1 VENSHVQRA
10 MLTNPTPSP
19 AVPHTGLDREWE
31 AIRANLFRLSDR
43 VDTAI
48 DRAVTALVN
57 HDRRLAQTVVEADRT
72 INDRRYQL
80 EDACLTTIV
89 RQQPVA
95 RDLRRIIAAMHV
107 AGELER
113 MADHAEGIANIVLK
127 LAGPTHLPLVNFD
140 RMAQAVRPMLRCSL
154 YAFAYDDIE
163 QADRIEVMDDKIDQY
178 YQQNIRTLLTYMLED
193 SSVVP
198 EATYL
203 LWVSHNLERIG
214 DRCVNISQRT
224 LRR

>member
-1 VENSHVQRA
+1 MQHARPSHTA
-10 MLTNPTPSP
+10 HSP
-19 AVPHTGLDREWE
+19 ATPRIELDREWE
-31 AIRANLFRLSDR
+31 VIRTDLFRLGDR

-48 DRAVTALVN
+48 DRASTALIN
-57 HDRRLAQTVVEADRT
+57 QDKRLARDVVEADRT
-72 INDRRYQL
+72 INTRRYQL

-127 LAGPTHLPLVNFD
+127 LDAGTRLPLNNFD
-140 RMAQAVRPMLRCSL
+140 RMAQAVRPMLRCCL
-154 YAFAYDDIE
+154 YAFTYDDIE
-163 QADRIEVMDDKIDQY
+163 QADRVAVMDDKIDQY

-193 SSVVP
+193 SDVIP

-214 DRCVNISQRT
+214 DRCVNIGQRT

>member
-1 VENSHVQRA
+1 VERRLAPHGMHSH
-10 MLTNPTPSP
+10 PSHSP
-19 AVPHTGLDREWE
+19 ATPRIELDREWDT
-31 AIRANLFRLSDR
+31 IRTDLFRLGDR
-43 VDTAI
+43 VDAAI
-48 DRAVTALVN
+48 DRAITALIN
-57 HDRRLAQTVVEADRT
+57 QDKRLARDVVDADQT
-72 INDRRYQL
+72 INTRRYQL

-95 RDLRRIIAAMHV
+95 RDLRRLIAAMHV

-113 MADHAEGIANIVLK
+113 MADLAEGVANIVLK
-127 LAGPTHLPLVNFD
+127 IAGPTHLPLGNFD
-140 RMAQAVRPMLRCSL
+140 RMAQAVRPMLRCCL

-163 QADRIEVMDDKIDQY
+163 QADRVAVMDDKIDQY

-193 SSVVP
+193 AAVVP

-214 DRCVNISQRT
+214 DRCVNVGKRT

>member
-1 VENSHVQRA
+1 MQVRSPQTIEPRA
-10 MLTNPTPSP
+10 E
-19 AVPHTGLDREWE
+19 LDRELE
-31 AIRANLFRLSDR
+31 AIRADLMRLGDR
-43 VDTAI
+43 IDTAI
-48 DRAVTALVN
+48 DRAILALL
-57 HDRRLAQTVVEADRT
+57 HYDRSLARDVLETDQI

-80 EDACLTTIV
+80 EDACLTTIA

-95 RDLRRIIAAMHV
+95 SDLRRLIATMHI

-113 MADHAEGIANIVLK
+113 MGDLAKGVAQVVLR
-127 LAGPTHLPLVNFD
+127 LDNQAHLPLGNFD
-140 RMAQAVRPMLRCSL
+140 RMAQAVRRMLRSCL

-163 QADRIEVMDDKIDQY
+163 QADRVDVLDDKIDEY
-178 YQQNIRTLLTYMLED
+178 YKQNIRTLLTYMLED
-193 SSVVP
+193 ADIIP

-214 DRCVNISQRT
+214 DRCVNIGQRT

>member
-1 VENSHVQRA
+1 MSSH
-10 MLTNPTPSP
+10 PSHSP
-19 AVPHTGLDREWE
+19 ATPRIELDREWD
-31 AIRANLFRLSDR
+31 AIRTDLFRLGDR
-43 VDTAI
+43 VDAAI
-48 DRAVTALVN
+48 DRAITALLQ
-57 HDRRLAQTVVEADRT
+57 HDQHLARNVMETDRT
-72 INDRRYQL
+72 INARRYQL

-95 RDLRRIIAAMHV
+95 SDLRRIVAAMHV

-127 LAGPTHLPLVNFD
+127 LGAATHLPLGNFD
-140 RMAQAVRPMLRCSL
+140 RMAQAVRPMLRCCL

-163 QADRIEVMDDKIDQY
+163 QADRVAVMDDKIDHY

-193 SSVVP
+193 TSVIP

-224 LRR
+224 IRR

>member
-1 VENSHVQRA
+1 MQARSPQTAEPRA
-10 MLTNPTPSP
+10 E
-19 AVPHTGLDREWE
+19 LDRELE
-31 AIRANLFRLSDR
+31 AIRADLMRLGDR
-43 VDTAI
+43 IDTAI
-48 DRAVTALVN
+48 DRAILALL
-57 HDRRLAQTVVEADRT
+57 HQDRSLAREVLEADQI
-72 INDRRYQL
+72 INVRRYQL
-80 EDACLTTIV
+80 EDACLTTIA

-95 RDLRRIIAAMHV
+95 SDLRRLIATMHV

-113 MADHAEGIANIVLK
+113 IGDLAKGVAQIVLR
-127 LAGPTHLPLVNFD
+127 LNDQAQLPLGNFD
-140 RMAQAVRPMLRCSL
+140 RMAQAVRRMLRSCL

-163 QADRIEVMDDKIDQY
+163 QADRVDVLDDKIDQF
-178 YQQNIRTLLTYMLED
+178 YQQNMRTLLTYMLED
-193 SSVVP
+193 SAVIP

>member
-1 VENSHVQRA
+1 VKRRLAPHGMHSH
-10 MLTNPTPSP
+10 PSHSP
-19 AVPHTGLDREWE
+19 ATPRIELDREWD
-31 AIRANLFRLSDR
+31 AIRTDLFRLGDR

-48 DRAVTALVN
+48 DRATAALIN
-57 HDRRLAQTVVEADRT
+57 QDKHLARGVVEADRT
-72 INDRRYQL
+72 INARRYQL

-95 RDLRRIIAAMHV
+95 SDLRRIIAAMHV

-113 MADHAEGIANIVLK
+113 MADHAEGIASIALK
-127 LAGPTHLPLVNFD
+127 LDSPTHLPLGNFD
-140 RMAQAVRPMLRCSL
+140 RMAQAVRPMLRCCL

-163 QADRIEVMDDKIDQY
+163 QADRVAVMDDKIDQY

-193 SSVVP
+193 TRVIP

-224 LRR
+224 IRR